1 MDSND
6 IREPDVEISG
16 SDDQINEP
24 VQYVDIA
31 DDVSESKA
39 DEPEF
44 ETAPEDTPE
53 DAPEDATEDAPEE
66 VPIKVDNGTQEQL
79 KPSGNKKTAFGL
91 IISLLPLLPGILSA
105 IATFQSEPNGKYLS
119 GTGSLLLTV
128 AVAISLTVA
137 IVGLLSFK
145 SERSIEP
152 IFRARAF
159 SLIPE
164 LAALFLICHLA
175 MNNIGEWG
183 NTILIFCLAATAF
196 FVFKGQSKVRP
207 AFRIA
212 GAVGMLLLCTS
223 IIALLYLDFEIELN
237 SPYKMAVQF
246 GAVGMMLG
254 TIADARATLSRI
266 GAGWLVLLKSSASSL
281 CLICAGLTLTAFA
294 RGTEVLPDI
303 YFALSLLYLGYA
315 ISAIA
320 ETIAITATRRKPEA

>member
-16 SDDQINEP
+16 SDEQINEP

-31 DDVSESKA
+31 DDVSENEA

-44 ETAPEDTPE
+44 ETAPEDATE
-53 DAPEDATEDAPEE
+53 DAPEDAPEE
-66 VPIKVDNGTQEQL
+66 VPIEVDNSPKEQL
-79 KPSGNKKTAFGL
+79 KPSGNKKTALGL

-159 SLIPE
+159 SLLPE
-164 LAALFLICHLA
+164 LAALYLICHLA
-175 MNNIGEWG
+175 MNDIGEWG

-237 SPYKMAVQF
+237 SHYKMAVQF

-254 TIADARATLSRI
+254 TIVDARVTLSRI
-266 GAGWLVLLKSSASSL
+266 GAGWLVSLKSAASSL
-281 CLICAGLTLTAFA
+281 CLICAGLVLTAFA
-294 RGTEVLPDI
+294 QGTEVLPDI
-303 YFALSLLYLGYA
+303 YFAFSLMYLGYA
-315 ISAIA
+315 ISTIA
-320 ETIAITATRRKPEA
+320 ETVAVTMGRREIKS